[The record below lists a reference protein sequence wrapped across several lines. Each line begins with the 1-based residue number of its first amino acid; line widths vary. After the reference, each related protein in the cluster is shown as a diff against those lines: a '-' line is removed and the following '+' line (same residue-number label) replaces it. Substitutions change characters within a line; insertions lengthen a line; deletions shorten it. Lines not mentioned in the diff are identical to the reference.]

1 MTAPVVG
8 DYVWA
13 YVGGVGYVITDRG
26 SGRFGCMNS
35 SRAGGSYDC
44 SSAELEPFLLYTT
57 APPTGAPAQG
67 STVYLKR
74 GSGPGN
80 TRKQYT
86 VLLYLH
92 SVAFDVDLA
101 LLLDQDTCDVQ
112 ATAYASELHP
122 V

>member
-1 MTAPVVG
+1 
-8 DYVWA
+8 
-13 YVGGVGYVITDRG
+13 
-26 SGRFGCMNS
+26 MNS

-57 APPTGAPAQG
+57 SPPTGAPAQG
-67 STVYLKR
+67 STVYLDR
-74 GSGPGN
+74 WGSGPSN
-80 TRKQYT
+80 ARKQYT

-112 ATAYASELHP
+112 ATAYASELRP